1 MRRKRVTSPARRLLL
16 TVRGRAEERLVALG
30 MPSNWPACLDL
41 LDTHQTPAG
50 DATGQPLFYSR
61 EEVTDTAQVLYQ
73 TYRLEHWLKEN
84 DAERAAASTIEL
96 IEMAVAAGFGNDL
109 VGTVVPAI
117 RDRRRQQVR
126 KGDLRWWRR
135 VAAALRKRDQALSSS
150 EIAKR
155 IDPMRYN
162 TIRKYL

>member
-1 MRRKRVTSPARRLLL
+1 MSRKRVTSPARRLLL

-96 IEMAVAAGFGNDL
+96 IEMA
-109 VGTVVPAI
+109 
-117 RDRRRQQVR
+117 
-126 KGDLRWWRR
+126 
-135 VAAALRKRDQALSSS
+135 S
-150 EIAKR
+150 
-155 IDPMRYN
+155 
-162 TIRKYL
+162 